1 MPVDWVTY
9 SSYSQERDMLSI
21 LMDSNLYFELS
32 LQERRVLLNR
42 IVASYH
48 SPAVSA
54 PAAPIQME
62 KRTALPHLALSLDTR
77 SETL

>member
-9 SSYSQERDMLSI
+9 SSYVHERDMLSI

-32 LQERRVLLNR
+32 LEERRVLLNR

-54 PAAPIQME
+54 AISPIQME
-62 KRTALPHLALSLDTR
+62 KCTALHHPALSLDTR
-77 SETL
+77 SET